1 MSAFHSLINRL
12 EKIEKDPDLLARTS
26 SAFKSDIQG
35 LSSWNQDAKEQPLD
49 LDYILI
55 HSPDTELP
63 DANPGFFEGL
73 WFKLQRI
80 FASFMADYGVV
91 GETFEGE
98 NSLDVWISTGRDQ
111 MNIIK
116 RLIDN
121 SFSAQQGIH
130 ANVSLVTVD
139 IRSAVLAG
147 TAPDV
152 SLFLSSDMALIWP
165 CEVRWRICQSMM
177 ALTRFAAGSRR
188 EP

>member
-1 MSAFHSLINRL
+1 MPRSSL
-12 EKIEKDPDLLARTS
+12 
-26 SAFKSDIQG
+26 
-35 LSSWNQDAKEQPLD
+35 LD

-63 DANPGFFEGL
+63 DANPGFL
-73 WFKLQRI
+73 K
-80 FASFMADYGVV
+80 DYGSSCR
-91 GETFEGE
+91 GSLPPLWRIMALSAKHLRE

-147 TAPDV
+147 TAPGMCLCSYPV
-152 SLFLSSDMALIWP
+152 IWQLIWP
-165 CEVRWRICQSMM
+165 RGAVEEDLSKYDGFDQV
-177 ALTRFAAGSRR
+177 AAGSRR
-188 EP
+188 NHDAFFLSGGLCAAPLRRPSI